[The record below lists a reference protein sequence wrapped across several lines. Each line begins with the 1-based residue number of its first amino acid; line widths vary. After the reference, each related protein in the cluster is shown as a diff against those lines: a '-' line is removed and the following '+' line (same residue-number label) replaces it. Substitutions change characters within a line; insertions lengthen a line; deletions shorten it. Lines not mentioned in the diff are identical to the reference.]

1 MVSWNINLTNF
12 GLHEDSTPTPCDSTR
27 TIRRIF
33 KENYINPKQHF
44 YKHI

>member
-1 MVSWNINLTNF
+1 M
-12 GLHEDSTPTPCDSTR
+12 
-27 TIRRIF
+27 IF